1 MVIDT
6 PALLAVL
13 LGDAG
18 PSRMVTA
25 IAAHPTGL
33 AGAPNRVEAATVL
46 LARKGPA
53 AEIALE
59 APLQRLD
66 IRADT
71 GYNKTSLY

>member
-6 PALLAVL
+6 PALLAIL

-18 PSRMVTA
+18 ASGMVTA
-25 IAAHPTGL
+25 IAADPAGM
-33 AGAPNRVEAATVL
+33 AGAPNRVEAATVP

-53 AEIALE
+53 AEIALA

-66 IRADT
+66 ISADT
-71 GYNKTSLY
+71 GYDKTSLY

>member
-6 PALLAVL
+6 PAPLAIL

-18 PSRMVTA
+18 ASGMVTA
-25 IAAHPTGL
+25 IAADPTGM

-46 LARKGPA
+46 LAREGPA
-53 AEIALE
+53 AEIALA

-66 IRADT
+66 TSADT